1 MVYLRLAIDTPLR
14 RTFDY
19 LPPAEGAPVGGWQP
33 GLRLAVPFGRGEV
46 VGVLLEAVATTEVPA
61 AKLRQVLG
69 TLDAE
74 PVLDAVTL
82 GLLRWAADYYHH
94 PVGEVFA
101 AALPVLLRQG
111 RAAQAD
117 RRRWWLSSAGA
128 SALAGTATPGVR
140 LGKRQR
146 EALGLLQTRAAGLP
160 PEEYATLAPAL
171 RTALRDAV
179 ERGWADHADAPAAS
193 KAVDD
198 AVDGTGSLAD
208 GGPGKPRGTAVLSPP
223 GAARPEPTVAQAAA
237 LAAIAAAG
245 PGFHA
250 FLLQG
255 VTGSGKT
262 EVYLR
267 LLEEVLAS
275 GRQGLVLVP
284 EIGLTPQLVDRFRA
298 RLGGGLAVLH
308 SALTDSERRS
318 AWRDAREGRAS
329 VVIGTRSAVF
339 TPLDRL
345 GLVIVD
351 EEHDGSYKQQD
362 GWRYSARDLAVIR
375 AQRAGVPIVLGSAT
389 PALETL
395 WNARQGRYQLLSMP
409 VRAGAAGAPRLGL
422 VDLRREPQYQG
433 LATASVLAMQRHL
446 AAGNQVLL
454 YLNRRGFAPT
464 LFCNNCG
471 WTAPCRRCDAR
482 MTVHLRPAGLTC
494 HHCGLEDPLPF
505 ACPTCSHELS
515 PVGQGTERIEQL
527 LADQFPGTEVLRID
541 RDTIRRRGELDAAL
555 ERVREGHARILVGT
569 QMLAKGHDFPEVTLV
584 VVLNADQG
592 LFGTDFRA
600 AERLAQTLTQVA
612 GRAGRAERPGEVLIQ
627 TTFPEHPLLARWLE
641 GGYDAFA
648 TVALEERAAAGWPPY
663 SRLAVL
669 RAESEDEGAAL
680 AFLRAARDAANSLGI
695 PGVRLL
701 GPAPAVMERRAGR
714 FRAQLL
720 LECPQRGPL
729 HQLLGAWLPLVDAL
743 PRPRRVRCALDVD
756 PVEVA

>member
-19 LPPAEGAPVGGWQP
+19 LPPAEGAPAGGWQP
-33 GLRLAVPFGRGEV
+33 GLRLAVPFGRGEA
-46 VGVLLEAVATTEVPA
+46 VGVLLEAVGTTEVPA
-61 AKLRQVLG
+61 AKLRQVLA
-69 TLDAE
+69 TLDTE

-111 RAAQAD
+111 RAAQTD
-117 RRRWWLSSAGA
+117 RRRWWLTDTGA
-128 SALAGTATPGVR
+128 AALEGTTSPPAR

-146 EALGLLQTRAAGLP
+146 EALELLRAQTAGLTL
-160 PEEYATLAPAL
+160 EHYTALAPAL

-179 ERGWADHADAPAAS
+179 ERDWAQLAEAAAAAPRESA
-193 KAVDD
+193 
-198 AVDGTGSLAD
+198 
-208 GGPGKPRGTAVLSPP
+208 GPAVLPP
-223 GAARPEPTVAQAAA
+223 AGTQRPEPTTAQAAA

-250 FLLQG
+250 FLLEG

-267 LLEEVLAS
+267 LLEQVLAS
-275 GRQGLVLVP
+275 GQQGLVLVP

-298 RLGGGLAVLH
+298 RLGGRLAVLH
-308 SALTDSERRS
+308 SALTDSERLA
-318 AWRDAREGRAS
+318 AWREAREGRVS

-339 TPLDRL
+339 TPLERL

-375 AQRAGVPIVLGSAT
+375 AQRAGVPVVLGSAT

-395 WNARQGRYQLLSMP
+395 WNAQQGRYQLLTMP

-433 LATASVLAMQRHL
+433 LATASVLAIQRHL

-464 LFCNNCG
+464 LFCNSCG

-482 MTVHLRPAGLTC
+482 MTVHSRPAGLTC
-494 HHCGLEDPLPF
+494 HHCGLEATLPF

-627 TTFPEHPLLARWLE
+627 TTFPDHPLLARWLE

-663 SRLAVL
+663 SKLAVL

-680 AFLRAARDAANSLGI
+680 AFLRAARDAANALGI
-695 PGVRLL
+695 QGVRLL

-729 HQLLGAWLPLVDAL
+729 HQLLAAWLPLVDAL

>member
-19 LPPAEGAPVGGWQP
+19 LPPAEGAPAGGWQP
-33 GLRLAVPFGRGEV
+33 GLRMAVPFGRGEA
-46 VGVLLEAVATTEVPA
+46 VGVLLEAAATTEVPA
-61 AKLRQVLG
+61 AKLRHALA
-69 TLDAE
+69 TLDNV
-74 PVLDAVTL
+74 PVLDEVTL

-111 RAAQAD
+111 RAAHAD
-117 RRRWWLSSAGA
+117 RRRWWLLA
-128 SALAGTATPGVR
+128 AGTAALEGTAKPPAR

-146 EALGLLQTRAAGLP
+146 EALELLRSRPQGLSV
-160 PEEYATLAPAL
+160 EEYATLPPPL

-179 ERGWADHADAPAAS
+179 ERDWASTAEGPPVALEASEGNAGGTPVLPPAG
-193 KAVDD
+193 V
-198 AVDGTGSLAD
+198 V
-208 GGPGKPRGTAVLSPP
+208 
-223 GAARPEPTVAQAAA
+223 RPEPTAAQAAA
-237 LAAIAAAG
+237 LAAVAAAG

-267 LLEEVLAS
+267 LLEDVLAS
-275 GRQGLVLVP
+275 GRRGLVLVP
-284 EIGLTPQLVDRFRA
+284 EIGLTPQLVERFRA

-308 SALTDSERRS
+308 SALTDSERLA

-339 TPLDRL
+339 TPLDNL

-375 AQRAGVPIVLGSAT
+375 AQRAGVPVVLGSAT

-494 HHCGLEDPLPF
+494 HHCGLEDALPF

-612 GRAGRAERPGEVLIQ
+612 GRAGRAERPGEVLVQ

-680 AFLRAARDAANSLGI
+680 AFLRAARDAANSLKVQ
-695 PGVRLL
+695 GVRLL

-729 HQLLGAWLPLVDAL
+729 HHLLDAWLPLVDAL

>member
-19 LPPAEGAPVGGWQP
+19 LPPAEGAPAGGWQP
-33 GLRLAVPFGRGEV
+33 GLRLAVPFGRGEA
-46 VGVLLEAVATTEVPA
+46 VGVLLEAVGTTEVPA
-61 AKLRQVLG
+61 AKLRQVLA
-69 TLDAE
+69 TLDTE
-74 PVLDAVTL
+74 PVLDPVTL

-94 PVGEVFA
+94 PIGEVFA

-117 RRRWWLSSAGA
+117 RRLWSLTGAGCA
-128 SALAGTATPGVR
+128 ALEGTAAPPAR

-146 EALGLLQTRAAGLP
+146 EALELLRTHGAGLTLAY
-160 PEEYATLAPAL
+160 YATLAPPL

-179 ERGWADHADAPAAS
+179 ERGWAQLAEADTNATPKTS
-193 KAVDD
+193 AV
-198 AVDGTGSLAD
+198 
-208 GGPGKPRGTAVLSPP
+208 AVLPPP
-223 GAARPEPTVAQAAA
+223 GATRPEPTTAQAAA
-237 LAAIAAAG
+237 LAAVAAAG

-250 FLLQG
+250 FLLEG

-267 LLEEVLAS
+267 LLEDVLAS
-275 GRQGLVLVP
+275 GKQGLVLVP

-308 SALTDSERRS
+308 SALTDSERLA
-318 AWRDAREGRAS
+318 AWRDAREGRVS

-339 TPLDRL
+339 TPLERL

-375 AQRAGVPIVLGSAT
+375 AQRAGVPVVLGSAT

-395 WNARQGRYQLLSMP
+395 WNARQGRYQLLTMP

-446 AAGNQVLL
+446 NAGNQVLL

-471 WTAPCRRCDAR
+471 WAAPCRRCDAR
-482 MTVHLRPAGLTC
+482 MTVHSRPAGLTC
-494 HHCGLEDPLPF
+494 HHCGLEATLPF

-627 TTFPEHPLLARWLE
+627 TTFPDHPLLARWLE

-663 SRLAVL
+663 SKLAVL

-680 AFLRAARDAANSLGI
+680 AFLRAARDAANALGI
-695 PGVRLL
+695 HGVRLL

-729 HQLLGAWLPLVDAL
+729 HQLLSAWLPLVDAL

>member
-14 RTFDY
+14 RSFDY
-19 LPPAEGAPVGGWQP
+19 LPPAEGAPAGGWQP
-33 GLRLAVPFGRGEV
+33 GLRLAVPFGRGEA
-46 VGVLLEAVATTEVPA
+46 VGVLLEAVGTTEVPA
-61 AKLRQVLG
+61 TKLRQVLA
-69 TLDAE
+69 TLDTE
-74 PVLDAVTL
+74 PVLDPVTL

-94 PVGEVFA
+94 PIGEVFA

-117 RRRWWLSSAGA
+117 RRVWSLTDAG
-128 SALAGTATPGVR
+128 SKALEGNAVPPAR

-146 EALGLLQTRAAGLP
+146 EALELLRTHSAGL
-160 PEEYATLAPAL
+160 TLAHYAALTPPL

-179 ERGWADHADAPAAS
+179 ERGWTQLTEAVAAAP
-193 KAVDD
+193 
-198 AVDGTGSLAD
+198 
-208 GGPGKPRGTAVLSPP
+208 GPSVGPAVLPP
-223 GAARPEPTVAQAAA
+223 AGAQRPEPTTAQAAA

-250 FLLQG
+250 FLLEG

-267 LLEEVLAS
+267 LLEDVLAS

-308 SALTDSERRS
+308 SALTDRERLA
-318 AWRDAREGRAS
+318 AWRDAREGRVS

-339 TPLDRL
+339 TTLERL

-375 AQRAGVPIVLGSAT
+375 AQRAGVPVVLGSAT

-395 WNARQGRYQLLSMP
+395 WNARQGRYHLLTMP

-422 VDLRREPQYQG
+422 VDLRREPHYQG

-446 AAGNQVLL
+446 NAGNQVLL

-471 WTAPCRRCDAR
+471 WAAPCRRCDAR
-482 MTVHLRPAGLTC
+482 MTVHSRPAGLTC
-494 HHCGLEDPLPF
+494 HHCGLEATLPF

-541 RDTIRRRGELDAAL
+541 RDTIRRRGELNAAL

-627 TTFPEHPLLARWLE
+627 TTFPDHPLLARWLE
-641 GGYDAFA
+641 GGYNAFA

-663 SRLAVL
+663 SKLAVL

-680 AFLRAARDAANSLGI
+680 AFLRAARDAANALGI
-695 PGVRLL
+695 QGVRLL

>member
-19 LPPAEGAPVGGWQP
+19 LPPVDAAPAGGWRP
-33 GLRLAVPFGRGEV
+33 GLRLAVPFGRGES
-46 VGVLLEAVATTEVPA
+46 VGVLLAAVERTEVPS
-61 AKLRQVLG
+61 AKLRRALAVL
-69 TLDAE
+69 DEA
-74 PVLDAVTL
+74 PVLDEITL
-82 GLLRWAADYYHH
+82 DLLDWAAEYYHH
-94 PVGEVFA
+94 PIGEVYA
-101 AALPVLLRQG
+101 TALPSLLRQG
-111 RAAQAD
+111 RAARQD
-117 RRRWWLSSAGA
+117 LTCWRLSPAGEA
-128 SALAGTATPGVR
+128 ALAGTGQAKAR

-146 EALGLLQTRAAGLP
+146 EALELLRTHPTGLTGERLSTC
-160 PEEYATLAPAL
+160 EPAL
-171 RTALRDAV
+171 RKALRDSV
-179 ERGWADHADAPAAS
+179 ERGWACVGEGAPA
-193 KAVDD
+193 
-198 AVDGTGSLAD
+198 
-208 GGPGKPRGTAVLSPP
+208 PVLSPAP
-223 GAARPEPTVAQAAA
+223 GVGQRPEPTPDQAEA
-237 LAAIAAAG
+237 LTALGQAE
-245 PGFHA
+245 PGFQA

-267 LLEEVLAS
+267 LLEETLAT

-284 EIGLTPQLVDRFRA
+284 EIGLTPQLVARFQA
-298 RLGGGLAVLH
+298 RLGTRLAVLH
-308 SALTDSERRS
+308 SALTDSERLT
-318 AWRDAREGRAS
+318 AWREAREGRAG

-339 TPLDRL
+339 TPLERL

-362 GWRYSARDLAVIR
+362 GWRYSARDLAVAR
-375 AQRAGVPIVLGSAT
+375 AQRAGVRVVLGSAT

-395 WNARQGRYQLLSMP
+395 WNARQGRYRLLSMP
-409 VRAGAAGAPRLGL
+409 HRAGAAGEPRLGL
-422 VDLRREPQYQG
+422 VDLRREPQHQG
-433 LATASVLAMQRHL
+433 LATASVLAIQRHL

-454 YLNRRGFAPT
+454 YLNRRGYAPT
-464 LFCNNCG
+464 LFCSNCG

-494 HHCGLEDPLPF
+494 HHCGLEDTLPF
-505 ACPTCSHELS
+505 ACPGCHHELS
-515 PVGQGTERIEQL
+515 PVGQGTERVEQL
-527 LADQFPGTEVLRID
+527 LADQFPGVEVLRID

-612 GRAGRAERPGEVLIQ
+612 GRAGRADRPGEVLVQ
-627 TTFPEHPLLARWLE
+627 TAFPDHPLLARWLE

-648 TVALEERAAAGWPPY
+648 TAALAEREQAGWPPY

-680 AFLRAARDAANSLGI
+680 AFLRAARDLAGALGVR
-695 PGVRLL
+695 GVRLL

-720 LECPQRGPL
+720 LECPQRAPL
-729 HQLLGAWLPLVDAL
+729 HQLLDRWLPQVEAL
-743 PRPRRVRCALDVD
+743 PRPRRVRYALDVD

>member
-1 MVYLRLAIDTPLR
+1 MSGPPTCFLRVAIDTPLR

-19 LPPAEGAPVGGWQP
+19 LPPDGDPPAGGWAP
-33 GLRLAVPFGRGEV
+33 GLRLAVPFSRGEV
-46 VGVLLEAVATTEVPA
+46 VGVLLEAVTSSAVPP
-61 AKLRQVLG
+61 AKLRRALAV
-69 TLDAE
+69 LDAT
-74 PVLDAVTL
+74 PLLDAVTL
-82 GLLRWAADYYHH
+82 GLLRWAAEYYHH
-94 PVGEVFA
+94 PIGEVFA
-101 AALPVLLRQG
+101 TALPVLLRQG
-111 RAAQAD
+111 RAAQGV
-117 RRRWWLSSAGA
+117 RTCWWLSAAGA
-128 SALAGTATPGVR
+128 AALTGTAQPPVR
-140 LGKRQR
+140 LGTRQR
-146 EALGLLQTRAAGLP
+146 AALQRLQAATDGLDHDAYAALAVADRAA
-160 PEEYATLAPAL
+160 L
-171 RTALRDAV
+171 REAV
-179 ERGWADHADAPAAS
+179 DRGWARTDEQAPRRPAM
-193 KAVDD
+193 
-198 AVDGTGSLAD
+198 LAT
-208 GGPGKPRGTAVLSPP
+208 PVTAQ
-223 GAARPEPTVAQAAA
+223 RPVPTAAQATA
-237 LAAIAAAG
+237 LTTIAAAG
-245 PGFHA
+245 PGFQP

-267 LLEEVLAS
+267 LLEAVLER
-275 GRQGLVLVP
+275 GQQGLVLVP
-284 EIGLTPQLVDRFRA
+284 EIGLTPQLVSRFRA
-298 RLGGGLAVLH
+298 RLGTTLSVLH
-308 SALTDSERRS
+308 SALSDTERLA
-318 AWRDAREGRAS
+318 AWRAAREGRAG

-362 GWRYSARDLAVIR
+362 GWRYSARDLAVAR
-375 AQRAGVPIVLGSAT
+375 AQRAGVPVVLGTAT

-395 WNARQGRYQLLSMP
+395 WNARQGRYQLLTLP

-422 VDLRREPQYQG
+422 IDLRREPKHQG
-433 LATASVLAMQRHL
+433 LATAAVLAMQRHL

-482 MTVHLRPAGLTC
+482 MTVHLHPAGLTC
-494 HHCGLEDPLPF
+494 HHCGLEDTLPY
-505 ACPTCSHELS
+505 ACPTCSHEVS

-527 LADQFPGTEVLRID
+527 LTDQFPGIEILRID

-555 ERVREGHARILVGT
+555 ERVREGHARILIGT

-612 GRAGRAERPGEVLIQ
+612 GRAGRAERPGEVLVQ
-627 TTFPEHPLLARWLE
+627 TGFPDHPLLARWLE

-648 TVALEERAAAGWPPY
+648 TAALAEREAAGWPPY
-663 SRLAVL
+663 SRLVVL

-680 AFLRAARDAANSLGI
+680 AFLRAAREAANALPNS
-695 PGVRLL
+695 GVRLL
-701 GPAPAVMERRAGR
+701 GPAPALMERRAGR

-720 LECPQRGPL
+720 LESVQRGAL
-729 HQLLGAWLPLVDAL
+729 HQLLGAWLPLVEAL
-743 PRPRRVRCALDVD
+743 PRPKRVRYALDVD
-756 PVEVA
+756 PIEVA